1 MAGASTYTKNNILG
15 AVLQGTIMPLPVAGT
30 YISLHTTDPGATG
43 VGEMGTLAWPSYVRR
58 RAEAAG
64 AMGTGWTTPV
74 TGVSA
79 NTNQM
84 TYPAQDGAASITVTH
99 FAIWD
104 QLTNGNMISS
114 AVLTTPRTLLLGDI
128 LVFDVGSL
136 TVTVQ

>member
-15 AVLQGTIMPLPVAGT
+15 AVLQATVMPLPTGT
-30 YISLHTTDPGATG
+30 YISLHTGDPGANG
-43 VGEMGTLAWPSYVRR
+43 VNEISSGAWLSYVRR
-58 RAEAAG
+58 KAEAAG
-64 AMGTGWTTPV
+64 AMGTGWTAPT

-84 TYPAQDGAASITVTH
+84 TYPSQDGSASITVTH

-104 QLTNGNMISS
+104 QLAAGNMISS
-114 AVLTTPRTLLLGDI
+114 AALTTPRTLLLGDI